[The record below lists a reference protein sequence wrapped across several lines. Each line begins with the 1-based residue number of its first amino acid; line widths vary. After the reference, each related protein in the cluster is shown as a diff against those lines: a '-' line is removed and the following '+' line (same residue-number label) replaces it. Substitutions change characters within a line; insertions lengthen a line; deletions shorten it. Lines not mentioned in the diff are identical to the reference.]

1 MITNQA
7 IEELVA
13 KECERYELERNGF
26 VADRQVAIREL
37 VAQAGILPEN
47 CSLIEFAEW
56 KERLLNDWY
65 TRRRFAGFFHRKSEK
80 RCMFRMVK
88 RLLQNAVFRL
98 RKKQTELTLDDEL
111 KMEEGRTVAFKLSSA
126 FFEGFYKKTCCNGTL
141 FVSPG
146 QLETVCIDELS
157 LLFPL
162 KYPLLYERLT
172 AKDNEFWEEIWRLIR
187 RFVRFLV
194 VDMGGKEDTEII
206 QEVSMETVL
215 SVQEQMERGKL
226 EQITSARH
234 LLNSLQMTGRN
245 KFREWLRTES
255 RKREEILLS
264 EEDWG
269 KVEQAKEDRR
279 EVDTCGANRR
289 FDYLLDIDEKD
300 EYEVC
305 CALVDV
311 LSYGSGKVYG
321 ELVEGREELA
331 RAMLLLYVENK
342 PYEEVV
348 RILYNTSDTSKLVNL
363 RKSVS
368 RGKEY
373 LKKRMADLIKLY
385 KRKGEVPFATE

>member
-1 MITNQA
+1 M
-7 IEELVA
+7 
-13 KECERYELERNGF
+13 
-26 VADRQVAIREL
+26 
-37 VAQAGILPEN
+37 
-47 CSLIEFAEW
+47 
-56 KERLLNDWY
+56 
-65 TRRRFAGFFHRKSEK
+65 
-80 RCMFRMVK
+80 
-88 RLLQNAVFRL
+88 
-98 RKKQTELTLDDEL
+98 
-111 KMEEGRTVAFKLSSA
+111 
-126 FFEGFYKKTCCNGTL
+126 
-141 FVSPG
+141 
-146 QLETVCIDELS
+146 
-157 LLFPL
+157 
-162 KYPLLYERLT
+162 LYARLT

-194 VDMGGKEDTEII
+194 VDMGGKEDTEMI